1 MVEAAIELV
10 NAPALFMQLTTQI
23 IPSPLILDRP
33 GLDSARPSG
42 LLRAGLSA
50 NGQ

>member
-10 NAPALFMQLTTQI
+10 NAPALSMQLTTHI

-33 GLDSARPSG
+33 GLGSARPCG
-42 LLRAGLSA
+42 LFRAGLSA